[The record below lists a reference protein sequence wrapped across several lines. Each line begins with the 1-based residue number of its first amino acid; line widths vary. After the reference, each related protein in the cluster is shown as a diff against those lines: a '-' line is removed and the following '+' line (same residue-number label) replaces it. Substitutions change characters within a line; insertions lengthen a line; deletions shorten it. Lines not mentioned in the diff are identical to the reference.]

1 MATEEAPKQASAR
14 LVNTILQQ
22 NSEHLD
28 TVIKNIDTKDFYKV
42 VNATPQYFV
51 EVGKEKDT
59 MLIDW
64 TPEETAPIIFNKLEL
79 ELDDGRRWFMFTVKD
94 VMKIK
99 KHMGKIGVLA
109 LPKEAKAA
117 TLDLATLNKATL
129 DKLKQKM
136 FDLHRLMSSITPE
149 KDTYENLEQFRKELS
164 KTVHNMGT
172 MKYPEDIKAYVESA
186 MVWVV
191 AALVVAA
198 EDNVTNAINHL
209 DDSTKFYR
217 NKQARLQDIR
227 RKIDYIPDAYRL
239 LDDAEREIYDNFR
252 NPKIRSASDQ
262 DINDYLY
269 RLEQIMEAAIKKK
282 NDVKDILKDYFI
294 DKQITHPPSV
304 SVALNNVKYKIEAI
318 GEDTNFDPSD
328 LNTTIDA
335 LKLILSPNEPST
347 GGRRR
352 TNKKRSTRRK
362 KKRGKKRRSYR
373 TKR

>member
-1 MATEEAPKQASAR
+1 MATEEAPKEASAR

-59 MLIDW
+59 MLIDR

-99 KHMGKIGVLA
+99 KHMGKIDVLA
-109 LPKEAKAA
+109 LPKAAKAA

-209 DDSTKFYR
+209 DDRTQFYR

-239 LDDAEREIYDNFR
+239 LDDAEREIYDKFR
-252 NPKIRSASDQ
+252 NTNIRSASDQ

-269 RLEQIMEAAIKKK
+269 RLEQIKKAAIKKK

-328 LNTTIDA
+328 LNTTIDV